1 MADPTAPSTH
11 ENLRA
16 AFAAE
21 AQDAHRCLY
30 FAGIAEIEGWS
41 DVSALLREVAESGT
55 CAAHGQLDLLERVG
69 DPVTGLPIGDTERN
83 LAAAAAAASHEATA
97 LYPSFAAA
105 ARADGLPDVASWFE
119 NLARQKAS
127 HVRRLEEAR
136 AALAGS
142 RRGDA
147 P

>member
-1 MADPTAPSTH
+1 MADLTGRPTH

-21 AQDAHRCLY
+21 AQDVHRYLY

-41 DVSALLREVAESGT
+41 DVAALFREVAESGS
-55 CAAHGQLDLLERVG
+55 CAAHGQLDFLERVG
-69 DPVTGLPIGDTERN
+69 DPATGLPIGETERN
-83 LAAAAAAASHEATA
+83 LAAAIVTASREATA
-97 LYPSFAAA
+97 LYPSLAAA

-142 RRGDA
+142 RRGGA